1 MERKVQLADE
11 VTVDYK
17 KINQIV
23 SAVIREHQSEIEF
36 AFPVPQN

>member
-1 MERKVQLADE
+1 MERKVQLVNE
-11 VTVDYK
+11 VAIDYK

-36 AFPVPQN
+36 TFPVPQN